1 MVKADGFFSSF
12 AGMKDSAIL
21 FLKGVAMGAAN
32 VIPGV
37 SGGTIALIT
46 GIYEKL
52 IYSIKSIDLDT
63 IKLVFQGKIAEA
75 WKHVN
80 GTFLLAIFAGIGV
93 SIITLA
99 KLFKMLLENEVHAI
113 WLMAFFFGLILVSIY
128 SVGRT
133 VSKWS
138 FQTIAAL
145 IIGLAAAVSLALLSP
160 ANENADL
167 WYLFLCGV
175 IAMCSMILPG
185 LSGSFVLI
193 ILGNY
198 KLVMLDAVSDFNLSI
213 LIPVGIGAVIA
224 LVAFSRFLSWLFD
237 NYKDTTISLLTGFI
251 LGSLMIIWPWK
262 NDVYVVDAE
271 TGEYV
276 LKAGKK
282 IIGGYDWYLPDF
294 ADSNTLIA
302 IAIAVAGGV
311 LLLLME
317 KLAVQP
323 EKQ

>member
-1 MVKADGFFSSF
+1 
-12 AGMKDSAIL
+12 MKDSAIL

-52 IYSIKSIDLDT
+52 IHSIKSIDLDT
-63 IKLVFQGKIAEA
+63 IKLVFKGKIAEA
-75 WKHVN
+75 WKQVN

-133 VSKWS
+133 VSNWS
-138 FQTIAAL
+138 FQSITAL
-145 IIGLAAAVSLALLSP
+145 LIGLVAAVSLALLSP

-198 KLVMLDAVSDFNLSI
+198 KLVMLDAVSDFNLPI

-224 LVAFSRFLSWLFD
+224 LVAFSRVLSWVFE
-237 NYKDTTISLLTGFI
+237 NYRDITISLMTGFI

-262 NDVYVVDAE
+262 ENIYYTDPT
-271 TGEYV
+271 TGEFI
-276 LKAGKK
+276 LKNGKE
-282 IIGGYDWYLPDF
+282 IISGYEWYMPDF
-294 ADSNTLIA
+294 SDGNTMIA
-302 IAIAVAGGV
+302 LAIAVAGGV